1 VTELRVLTLTREA
14 ARRLSRA
21 EGPGRVHSAFDHA
34 LNVEIGTA
42 RGETWISL
50 HTRRPIPSPF
60 GLCCE
65 TRATMARWA
74 DVLVRV
80 DGTSLALGGELRVS
94 WVGAVVRD
102 TALPLAA
109 PMPPLAACLARAL
122 EAGSDGLA
130 PVVAAVV
137 GRGECEGRRGAGR
150 SLSTPLAQI
159 ARPLLGR
166 LGEATVA
173 GDTEACLGA
182 AQALLGLGPG
192 LTPSGDDC
200 VCGWLTGLVVGSPRG
215 RCLAERVGPG
225 LLRRACG
232 RTGPLSVALLAAVV
246 AGQVA
251 EPVHR
256 FVMRPDAP
264 GLEALLALGATSGA
278 DLLAGYLLAR
288 HALAG
293 DRALEL
299 AWATALAAP

>member
-1 VTELRVLTLTREA
+1 MPYSAREAQYATSRSSALDVTELRVLTLTREA

-42 RGETWISL
+42 PRGETWISL

-60 GLCCE
+60 GLHCE
-65 TRATMARWA
+65 TRATMVRWA
-74 DVLVRV
+74 DAAVRV

-94 WVGAVVRD
+94 WAGAVVRD

-130 PVVAAVV
+130 PVVAAVL
-137 GRGECEGRRGAGR
+137 GCGGCGGQGGAGR

-166 LGEATVA
+166 LGEATAA
-173 GDTEACLGA
+173 GDAEACLDA

-200 VCGWLTGLVVGSPRG
+200 VSGWLTGLVVGSPRG
-215 RCLAERVGPG
+215 AALPRASGPG
-225 LLRRACG
+225 SSGVRAAG
-232 RTGPLSVALLAAVV
+232 RG
-246 AGQVA
+246 
-251 EPVHR
+251 R
-256 FVMRPDAP
+256 
-264 GLEALLALGATSGA
+264 
-278 DLLAGYLLAR
+278 
-288 HALAG
+288 
-293 DRALEL
+293 
-299 AWATALAAP
+299 

>member
-1 VTELRVLTLTREA
+1 MTELRVLALTREA

-42 RGETWISL
+42 RGATWISL

-60 GLCCE
+60 GLHCE
-65 TRATMARWA
+65 TRATMGRWA
-74 DVLVRV
+74 DAAVRV

-94 WVGAVVRD
+94 WAGAVVRD

-122 EAGSDGLA
+122 GVGSAGLA
-130 PVVAAVV
+130 PVVAAVLGQ
-137 GRGECEGRRGAGR
+137 GRSEGQRGAGR
-150 SLSTPLAQI
+150 CLSTPLAQL
-159 ARPLLGR
+159 ARPRLGR
-166 LGEATVA
+166 LGEATAA
-173 GDTEACLGA
+173 GDAEACLHA

-200 VCGWLTGLVVGSPRG
+200 VSGWLTGLVVGSPRG
-215 RCLAERVGPG
+215 RCLVERVGPG

-256 FVMRPDAP
+256 FVTRPDAP

-293 DRALEL
+293 DRALEP
-299 AWATALAAP
+299 AWTTALAEP